1 MNDIYLSKN
10 NHLTLYISFRMK
22 SIISLFLVLG
32 ITFSA
37 SAQENEFKAKPG
49 QKAIEINTAPF
60 SSNPIR
66 VDRIKIRS
74 FGENNR
80 VNRYGFTLNTRI
92 LSPAE
97 DVTQNV
103 VEIQF
108 APGTEKH
115 RDITDRLSAYTG
127 FEGLFGA
134 KFSWYKDNSGSQDLQ
149 ISGAIDDLGS
159 ERAYLQLGGNFL
171 IGADYYLVKNL
182 YLGVEL
188 GYGLVYTRFSDIKVE
203 IDGDEVGEAAKGGST
218 FQMGTTY
225 NSMFRLGFAF

>member
-1 MNDIYLSKN
+1 M
-10 NHLTLYISFRMK
+10 SFNMK
-22 SIISLFLVLG
+22 SILSFFLVLG
-32 ITFSA
+32 ITLSA
-37 SAQENEFKAKPG
+37 SAQENDIKAKPG

-60 SSNPIR
+60 SSSPIR

-74 FGENNR
+74 FIESNR

-134 KFSWYKDNSGSQDLQ
+134 KFSWYKDKSDSQDLR
-149 ISGAIDDLGS
+149 ISGAIDNVGS
-159 ERAYLQLGGNFL
+159 ERAYLQIGGNFL
-171 IGADYYLVKNL
+171 IGADYYIVKNL

-188 GYGLVYTRFSDIKVE
+188 GYGLIYTHFSDIKVE
-203 IDGDEVGEAAKGGST
+203 VDGDEVDEPEKGGSS
-218 FQMGTTY
+218 FQLGTTY
-225 NSMFRLGFAF
+225 NNMFRLGFTF

>member
-1 MNDIYLSKN
+1 MSLN
-10 NHLTLYISFRMK
+10 MK
-22 SIISLFLVLG
+22 SILSLFLVLG
-32 ITFSA
+32 ITLSA
-37 SAQENEFKAKPG
+37 SAQENDIKAKLG
-49 QKAIEINTAPF
+49 EKAIEINTAPF
-60 SSNPIR
+60 SSSPIR

-74 FGENNR
+74 FIESNR

-92 LSPAE
+92 LSLAE

-134 KFSWYKDNSGSQDLQ
+134 KFSWYKDKSDSQDLQ
-149 ISGAIDDLGS
+149 ISGAIDNVGS
-159 ERAYLQLGGNFL
+159 ERAYLQIGGNFL
-171 IGADYYLVKNL
+171 IGADYYIVKNL

-188 GYGLVYTRFSDIKVE
+188 GYGLIYTHFSDIKVKV
-203 IDGDEVGEAAKGGST
+203 DGDEVGEPEKGGSS
-218 FQMGTTY
+218 FQLGTTY
-225 NSMFRLGFAF
+225 NNMFRLGFTF